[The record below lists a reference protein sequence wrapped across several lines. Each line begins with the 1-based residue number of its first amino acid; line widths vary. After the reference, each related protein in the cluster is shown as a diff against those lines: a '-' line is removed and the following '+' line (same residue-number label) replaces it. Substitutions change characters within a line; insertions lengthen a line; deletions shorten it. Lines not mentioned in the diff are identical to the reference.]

1 MNIKTIKP
9 HILACRSG
17 DWNHALR
24 VVKWVKVLGKGR
36 SDINLL
42 ITTALIHDIGWFNV
56 LPKGKINF
64 KVMLTYEYEANKNSK
79 PFATKLLTELNYNN
93 KNIKTILRLIS
104 AADNHKATKE
114 DEEIIVDADSLSKLS
129 INHLKEKYEPDS
141 FKEIITMWK
150 KEMPSRFK
158 TKKGKELFSEL
169 LTILQSQSADS

>member
-64 KVMLTYEYEANKNSK
+64 KVMLTYEPIANKNSK
-79 PFATKLLTELNYNN
+79 PFAIKLL
-93 KNIKTILRLIS
+93 
-104 AADNHKATKE
+104 
-114 DEEIIVDADSLSKLS
+114 
-129 INHLKEKYEPDS
+129 
-141 FKEIITMWK
+141 
-150 KEMPSRFK
+150 
-158 TKKGKELFSEL
+158 
-169 LTILQSQSADS
+169 